1 MDRTDGTD
9 GTDTEFPIPRCPPR
23 SNNRTR
29 NYDSGLV
36 TRGTATALTPSKL
49 FMFVLFFFSNYGF
62 IYLSAGWAHSAAHTI
77 GGKEHIRYS
86 GGVSSH
92 L

>member
-1 MDRTDGTD
+1 MKERALAV
-9 GTDTEFPIPRCPPR
+9 RVA
-23 SNNRTR
+23 NNSVDAGELASSCQAINDASARYILR
-29 NYDSGLV
+29 E
-36 TRGTATALTPSKL
+36 L
-49 FMFVLFFFSNYGF
+49 FMFFFSNYGF
-62 IYLSAGWAHSAAHTI
+62 IYLSAGWAHSAAHSI